1 MDRFK
6 IIFKFSKWMRS
17 KDIAI
22 NALGILVSI
31 VAAIIGLKFSEA
43 KESIIGIL
51 ILLGFFLF
59 ITIFFLIT
67 WRVDISAKRDRKVKD
82 NSVRI
87 INLQKDLNS
96 FKETINIIRDLAD
109 LKSRISSLENLIK
122 MKFNRRGVIDP
133 RIVII
138 IIIIILV
145 YLFLKEQGVI

>member
-1 MDRFK
+1 
-6 IIFKFSKWMRS
+6 MRS

-22 NALGILVSI
+22 NTLGILVSI
-31 VAAIIGLKFSEA
+31 IAAIIGLKFSEA
-43 KESIIGIL
+43 KESTIGIL

-67 WRVDISAKRDRKVKD
+67 WRIDISAKRDRKVKD
-82 NSVRI
+82 NSVRTI
-87 INLQKDLNS
+87 SLQKDLNS
-96 FKETINIIRDLAD
+96 FKETISIIRDLAD
-109 LKSRISSLENLIK
+109 LKSRMSSLENLIK
-122 MKFNRRGVIDP
+122 MKFNKRGVIDP